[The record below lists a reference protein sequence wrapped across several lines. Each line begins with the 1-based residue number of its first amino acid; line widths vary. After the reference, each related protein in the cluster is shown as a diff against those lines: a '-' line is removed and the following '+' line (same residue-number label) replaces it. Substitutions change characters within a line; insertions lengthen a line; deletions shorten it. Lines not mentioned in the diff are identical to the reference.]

1 MTPQSVIFMDPASGR
16 GGRGAEDK
24 GGARV
29 PSIQELER
37 FFKDIYLNSQMETE
51 CIIMALVYVERLTR
65 VFAHHRL
72 LLALAPFSTCPLS
85 SDACGVPVCRIRR
98 ASCRSEQ
105 ATGNP
110 CCCPA

>member
-1 MTPQSVIFMDPASGR
+1 MDPASGR

-65 VFAHHRL
+65 D
-72 LLALAPFSTCPLS
+72 TK
-85 SDACGVPVCRIRR
+85 GVVQIR
-98 ASCRSEQ
+98 ASNWKSVLLSCMIMASKVWDDLSMWNADFSQVCHSFTLKRINE
-105 ATGNP
+105 P
-110 CCCPA
+110 